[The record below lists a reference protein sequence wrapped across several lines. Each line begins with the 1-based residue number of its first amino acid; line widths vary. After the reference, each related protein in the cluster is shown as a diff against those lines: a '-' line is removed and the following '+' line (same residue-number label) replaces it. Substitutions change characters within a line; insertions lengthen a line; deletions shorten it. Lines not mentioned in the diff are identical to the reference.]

1 MSSIAKSPWLAIY
14 LVAGFAVITG
24 LFVLLGFSIGAAIL
38 GAAAIVC
45 PALLIWLYLRPGK
58 GSTKGEDT
66 RSSSHGPRK

>member
-24 LFVLLGFSIGAAIL
+24 LFVLLGFSVGAAIL

-45 PALLIWLYLRPGK
+45 PALLIWLYLKPGK
-58 GSTKGEDT
+58 GNTNGEDT
-66 RSSSHGPRK
+66 RSRPRAERK